1 MAYVKA
7 NAMPL
12 VIGILVGYFVCKSGG
27 LKGAG
32 ARVKGAVS

>member
-1 MAYVKA
+1 MNYVKA

-12 VIGILVGYFVCKSGG
+12 AIGIALGYFLAKSGG